1 MNVKYD
7 KELMLKAINENNFET
22 TEDRMKE
29 IYDEMVYNN
38 EIVAGPDGISIP
50 EFIVMDNYLRNF
62 DKKLTLRTSFY
73 DNEMYDI
80 THKDFVGEFDEI

>member
-7 KELMLKAINENNFET
+7 KELMLKSINENNFEI

-80 THKDFVGEFDEI
+80 THKDFAGEFDEI